1 MDYDYL
7 SNIIIYILTN
17 DLVEAFVEDEKNRLN

>member
-17 DLVEAFVEDEKNRLN
+17 DLVEAFVEEEASRLN